1 MQDIARLAVIER
13 GEPVAR
19 VVAAVAT
26 ENRAGDPPTA
36 TIVVSERSREQAWFA
51 READELI
58 TVISGTAPG
67 DPGVAPAAMVAA
79 VVEARADTA
88 WVGHTPCLDRTEL
101 IEGLQQA
108 GIRVVG
114 SSAPTLRA
122 LADPDQML
130 SLIHI

>member
-1 MQDIARLAVIER
+1 MPVSYTHLDVYKRQVIER

-79 VVEARADTA
+79 VVEA
-88 WVGHTPCLDRTEL
+88 
-101 IEGLQQA
+101 
-108 GIRVVG
+108 
-114 SSAPTLRA
+114 
-122 LADPDQML
+122 
-130 SLIHI
+130 